1 MDRVV
6 TDADG
11 RTTEMSI
18 RGFVAL
24 PIPMEIRQH
33 LARLARSVPHSAGRI
48 TWVKPEAIHL
58 TCVFLGDIEEDQ
70 VDPITAAL
78 EGAAAGRESF
88 VTCLDGIGA
97 FPDFRKPRTIWVGYE
112 EGAREVVELKRAID
126 AALEPMGFAPEK
138 RPFHPHVTLGRVKQ
152 PGNARDLEHAAA
164 EWILPFENWITRNL
178 ILFQSELTKHG
189 PNYTPLATIPMSD
202 PGSTV

>member
-78 EGAAAGRESF
+78 EGAAAGN
-88 VTCLDGIGA
+88 
-97 FPDFRKPRTIWVGYE
+97 
-112 EGAREVVELKRAID
+112 
-126 AALEPMGFAPEK
+126 
-138 RPFHPHVTLGRVKQ
+138 HLGRV
-152 PGNARDLEHAAA
+152 
-164 EWILPFENWITRNL
+164 
-178 ILFQSELTKHG
+178 
-189 PNYTPLATIPMSD
+189 
-202 PGSTV
+202 